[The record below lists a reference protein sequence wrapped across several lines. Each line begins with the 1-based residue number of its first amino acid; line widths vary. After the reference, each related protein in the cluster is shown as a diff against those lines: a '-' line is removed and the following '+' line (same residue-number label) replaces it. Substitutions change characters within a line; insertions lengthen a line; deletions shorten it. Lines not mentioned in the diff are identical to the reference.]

1 MKISKTIRKLKKEPI
16 EVRNTINGMKTTLK
30 GLNTTLDDF
39 DTGKIS
45 DLEDRII
52 EINQQEKQKS

>member
-1 MKISKTIRKLKKEPI
+1 M

-30 GLNTTLDDF
+30 GMNTTLDDF

-52 EINQQEKQKS
+52 EINQQEKQKTRTLLMWIVYRIQ